1 MVLLVIIGDKK
12 LGGVSMSMQIQK
24 GLVKYKDRSDIIC
37 TYGITEDGGQ
47 YYFLDGNRLSNGNII
62 ATTALVEAI
71 DPVAVSSSI
80 GVIDTNGKVIIPFE
94 NKAIKVI
101 ADGILLVEKAKP
113 TTESVLEA
121 IKLRSDPLA
130 ATKLVTT
137 PATIKDRI
145 NEKMGSEGKFVFNDQ
160 FSEATIF
167 DINGNNL
174 IDNEYFSFIGVN
186 KEKVFFSKNTV
197 DSDIREYGFN
207 ASSNENKAVE
217 DSMDAVKLNIE
228 NTGVSK
234 ETIEDAINSQVP
246 EKNDNEIKN
255 DEHVNNESVE
265 QVNEQPADNISLDL
279 DSSKSEDTNIEE
291 SMIDKDTIDN
301 SDFVSK
307 DVLTEDES
315 STKEQDVASDSLEDS
330 SVGDIST
337 DQELKDVSS
346 DLKFD
351 ITQDMEEDVD
361 QVSVDN
367 NIMDENN
374 SNINSGFLSS
384 DSQLSDVDEANINLF
399 DSMNL
404 SDISKDDSDDSFDSM
419 LQEDSI
425 FSDSDYIDDYK
436 AGYNSVS
443 SNPVKDTIIEDVAVT
458 MSNLIKLN
466 RNQKKKI
473 EKYEM
478 HIDQLKATNKK
489 VVQGA
494 KNQVREIE
502 SLKSRVKNYETIV
515 AKLEARNQI
524 LDSKV
529 HEQERVI
536 AVQNDELNTLR
547 PQVEGKKDLVRLL
560 EDAQSLFITSGKD
573 NNYDREM
580 VA

>member
-37 TYGITEDGGQ
+37 TYGITDDGGQ
-47 YYFLDGNRLSNGNII
+47 YYFLDGNRLPNGNII

-71 DPVAVSSSI
+71 DPIAVSSSI

-101 ADGILLVEKAKP
+101 AEGILLVEKSKP

-137 PATIKDRI
+137 PATIKDKI

-186 KEKVFFSKNTV
+186 KEKIFFSKNTI
-197 DSDIREYGFN
+197 DSDIREYEFN
-207 ASSNENKAVE
+207 VSSNENKVTE

-234 ETIEDAINSQVP
+234 ETIENAINSQVP
-246 EKNDNEIKN
+246 EKSDNEIKS
-255 DEHVNNESVE
+255 DEQMDDESVE
-265 QVNEQPADNISLDL
+265 QANDQSVDNASLDL
-279 DSSKSEDTNIEE
+279 DNNKSEDTNIEK
-291 SMIDKDTIDN
+291 STIDEDTVEN
-301 SDFVSK
+301 SDLLSK
-307 DVLTEDES
+307 DVSAEVDS
-315 STKEQDVASDSLEDS
+315 SKNEQDVEGASLEDS
-330 SVGDIST
+330 STVDVST

-351 ITQDMEEDVD
+351 ITHDMEEDVD

-367 NIMDENN
+367 NIINEND
-374 SNINSGFLSS
+374 SNINSSILSS
-384 DSQLSDVDEANINLF
+384 DSQLPDIDDANINLF

-404 SDISKDDSDDSFDSM
+404 SDIGKDDSDDSFDSM

-436 AGYNSVS
+436 AGYSSVS

-494 KNQVREIE
+494 KNQAREIE

-560 EDAQSLFITSGKD
+560 EDAQSLFTTSGND
-573 NNYDREM
+573 NNYDKDM